1 MNINKLSMLKQK
13 LLLFAFFS
21 FLGVSGFSQM
31 GGVHNY
37 SDSSYISPRNMS
49 QQSDFVNNKGNFP
62 SKPRDQYQV
71 GIFGGLPYVDGDC
84 PMAIRGVGNGL
95 ESYAYGFGVHIR
107 KAMGYVFSVRAS
119 FAYYNMLGLDYQP
132 NSNFN
137 NSPTILNLYSSA
149 PRGYIHNHRTMA
161 FAGGLEGLVSLSN
174 IMFHTKQ
181 KRWNVYGVFGYTAL
195 SYNTKMNLIDGNNGW
210 GSYAQLFR
218 DVAVAYSAGVK
229 RPELRKM
236 LRDGMDNNYETQAE
250 VNNRRPGITKN
261 WHLRHC
267 FSSGVGIEYRM
278 GKRWSANFEYKR
290 IQTRDDY
297 VDGWFRQ
304 SGDLRYA
311 VFTSEWDNIAF
322 TQLGTNFN
330 IGNSKKRVPPLWWL
344 NPLEFAYA
352 SLSDKGRDIKALKFK
367 LKDDDGDG
375 VVNEMDQEPNTPEG
389 CPVDT
394 HGITADTDGDGVPD
408 CNDKEKLT
416 LQKCFPV
423 NADGVGNCPE
433 PICCD
438 SLGKEIERFRD
449 SVKTGKIKVIGGKQ
463 EGKDGTCGDMGEL
476 PSVQFSEGSYKL
488 NKAAEALLALVADK
502 MKANPNCNVRVVG
515 YGITNNKASQ
525 QLSWDKVNAVIKYL
539 VEQQGISD
547 SRFIFEYG
555 KGTDGDTNT
564 VDLSGTADSGSSKI
578 DAPYPQFRKA
588 KPMKSAKTKQKGV
601 FGRH

>member
-1 MNINKLSMLKQK
+1 MFKQK
-13 LLLFAFFS
+13 LIFAALLILLAT
-21 FLGVSGFSQM
+21 VSKAQM

-49 QQSDFVNNKGNFP
+49 QQTDFVNNKGNFP
-62 SKPRDQYQV
+62 SKPRDQWQF

-84 PMAIRGVGNGL
+84 PMAVKGLGKGL
-95 ESYAYGFGVHIR
+95 ESYAYGFGVHLR

-137 NSPTILNLYSSA
+137 NSPTIMQQYANA
-149 PRGYIHNHRTMA
+149 PRGYVHNHRTMA

-195 SYNTKMNLIDGNNGW
+195 AYNTKMNLFDGPGTNWAN
-210 GSYAQLFR
+210 YAQLFK
-218 DVAVAYSAGVK
+218 DVAQAYSGGVK

-236 LRDGMDNNYETQAE
+236 MRDRMDNSYETQAE
-250 VNNRRPGITKN
+250 VNNRRPGVTKN

-352 SLSDKGRDIKALKFK
+352 SLNDAKTGIRSLGVKI
-367 LKDDDGDG
+367 KDDDNDG
-375 VVNEMDQEPNTPEG
+375 VINQMDLEPNTPEG

-394 HGITADTDGDGVPD
+394 HGVTADTDGDGVPD
-408 CNDKEKLT
+408 CKDKEKLT
-416 LQKCFPV
+416 QQKCFPV
-423 NADGVGNCPE
+423 DADGVGNCPE
-433 PICCD
+433 PTCCD
-438 SLGKEIERFRD
+438 SLGKKVKELEDNQKKCCD
-449 SVKTGKIKVIGGKQ
+449 SGGVRKRI
-463 EGKDGTCGDMGEL
+463 DIPTCGDMGEL
-476 PSVQFSEGSYKL
+476 PSIQFDENSYKL
-488 NKAAEALLALVADK
+488 TSAAKRALSESIAQK
-502 MKANPNCNVRVVG
+502 MKDNPDCKVKVVG
-515 YGITNNKASQ
+515 YSRANSKVEQ
-525 QLSWDKVNAVIKYL
+525 QLSWDKVNAVIRYL
-539 VEQQGISD
+539 VEQEGIEEK
-547 SRFIFEYG
+547 RFIFEYG
-555 KGTDGDTNT
+555 KDGDINT
-564 VDLSGTADSGSSKI
+564 VDLYGTNETGPNYVK
-578 DAPYPQFRKA
+578 PPHVEYRKA
-588 KPMKSAKTKQKGV
+588 KASSKKTP
-601 FGRH
+601 FGRK